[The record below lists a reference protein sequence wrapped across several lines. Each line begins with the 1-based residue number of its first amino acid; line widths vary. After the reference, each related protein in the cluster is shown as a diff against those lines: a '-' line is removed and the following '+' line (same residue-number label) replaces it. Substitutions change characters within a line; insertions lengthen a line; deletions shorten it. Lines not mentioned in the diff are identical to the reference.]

1 MAMKKLST
9 IFLLLLTTLTVNAQQ
24 KPTKEQTVDY
34 IIMTMNDVSTVTDKS
49 CPECSNI
56 RTYNYVNMDAYF
68 KENTL
73 FFTIMEQNIRRE
85 NDEIIRSTTSKKEID
100 FSKVEQVEARP
111 NEGGEIITLKL
122 KETIDG
128 KKVYSYK
135 ELYISLA
142 DVEKVIKALKY
153 LRKLCGAPEPI
164 NFDGN

>member
-1 MAMKKLST
+1 MC
-9 IFLLLLTTLTVNAQQ
+9 TTKANKRT
-24 KPTKEQTVDY
+24 DSRF
-34 IIMTMNDVSTVTDKS
+34 IIMIMNDVSIVTNKL

-56 RTYNYVNMDAYF
+56 RTYNYVNKDAYF

-142 DVEKVIKALKY
+142 DVEKVIKALNY

>member
-1 MAMKKLST
+1 MKKLIT
-9 IFLLLLTTLTVNAQQ
+9 FCLLLLTNFAVCAQQ

-34 IIMTMNDVSTVTDKS
+34 IIMIMNDVSIVTNKL

-56 RTYNYVNMDAYF
+56 RTYNYVNKDAYF

-142 DVEKVIKALKY
+142 DVEKVIKALNY